1 MNLPALKFTN
11 HGHQRLQQFGLT
23 KDQAAFIAFAGEW
36 RQRKQGA
43 SGITCV
49 EETLQHPLNKTHR
62 LTKAHL
68 GLTLVLSDR
77 TGAVITILRITAP
90 PSYDHL
96 SRRRQHHSTRYR
108 RPSKPF
114 HSGTLH

>member
-1 MNLPALKFTN
+1 MSLPDLEFTN
-11 HGHQRLQQFGLT
+11 HAIDRMQQFGLT
-23 KDQAAFIAFAGEW
+23 EGQAAFIAFAGEW

-90 PSYDHL
+90 PSYEHL
-96 SRRRQHHSTRYR
+96 SRRRQYHSTRSR
-108 RPSKPF
+108 RSSKSF